1 MNSATISADVIAYT
15 SLPGEARELLD
26 KKIKK
31 VLTTLTEKYADYEF
45 FGRTSQG
52 DHIECALR
60 APEHALRIA
69 LILKTGVKS
78 LNISF
83 VKNKTKVKH
92 FVEHGIRLAIGIAA
106 LSRIDAANG
115 IIDGE
120 AIYMSGRALK
130 MQSTSDKEKVIIK
143 RTMFFRSNEPEVQDK
158 MDAIVALLDKIIA
171 RSSAKQCEVVYHK
184 LLGMSEK
191 EISTTLNR
199 YQSTISQHSTAAG
212 WHAIEKAVDYFEKN
226 IRQCSYH

>member
-15 SLPGEARELLD
+15 SLPGEARVLLD
-26 KKIKK
+26 QKLKEILNK
-31 VLTTLTEKYADYEF
+31 LTEKYGEGLFY
-45 FGRTSQG
+45 GRISQG
-52 DHIECALR
+52 DRIECALR
-60 APEHALRIA
+60 APKHALRIA
-69 LILKTGVKS
+69 LLLKTGVKS
-78 LNISF
+78 SNISF

-92 FVEHGIRLAIGIAA
+92 FVEHGIRLAIGIAE

-143 RTMFFRSNEPEVQDK
+143 RTMFFMSNEPEVQDK
-158 MDAIVALLDKIIA
+158 MEVIVSLLDKIIA

-191 EISTTLNR
+191 EISITLNR
-199 YQSTISQHSTAAG
+199 YQSTVSQHSTAAG
-212 WHAIEKAVDYFEKN
+212 WHAIEKAVDYFEKS
-226 IRQCSYH
+226 IR